1 MLGPSFIAFTMDET
15 IWIVVLVIDPSCI
28 AAIYWHLEL
37 NFLLYFSVDSM
48 LYFDHMPFTNSEKG
62 FKLSTNGRPRICFL
76 VALYGLAFIIPN
88 IRWREQT
95 PLF

>member
-1 MLGPSFIAFTMDET
+1 MHCGNILAFG
-15 IWIVVLVIDPSCI
+15 
-28 AAIYWHLEL
+28 AQ
-37 NFLLYFSVDSM
+37 FSATFVCVDSM